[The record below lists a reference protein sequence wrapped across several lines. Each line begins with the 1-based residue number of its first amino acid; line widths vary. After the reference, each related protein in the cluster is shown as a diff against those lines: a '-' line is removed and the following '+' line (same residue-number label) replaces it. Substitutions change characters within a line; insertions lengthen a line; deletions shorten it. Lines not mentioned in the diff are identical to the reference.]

1 MKRKGKAGT
10 IFITAGSLLLA
21 AALLLVGY
29 NLVDEYRA
37 GQTANHVL
45 EILQQQMPETP
56 SDDLQTPEN
65 SILEQTEIPDYVLN
79 PDMEMPTQEI
89 EGNDYIGV
97 VDIPSLGLSLPVMSE
112 WSYPKLKL
120 APCRYHGSAYTGSL
134 TIAAHNYR
142 THFGPVRGA
151 PAGTQV
157 FFTDVKGR
165 RFSYEVST
173 VETIEATAI
182 EEAVNEAWNLTLI
195 TCTPGG
201 QARVAVRCIKID

>member
-97 VDIPSLGLSLPVMSE
+97 LEIPSLGLSLPVMSE
-112 WSYPKLKL
+112 WSYPRLKL

-142 THFGPVRGA
+142 PGVLHRCEGA
-151 PAGTQV
+151 AV
-157 FFTDVKGR
+157 F
-165 RFSYEVST
+165 
-173 VETIEATAI
+173 
-182 EEAVNEAWNLTLI
+182 L
-195 TCTPGG
+195 
-201 QARVAVRCIKID
+201 

>member
-1 MKRKGKAGT
+1 MQEDASPK
-10 IFITAGSLLLA
+10 
-21 AALLLVGY
+21 
-29 NLVDEYRA
+29 
-37 GQTANHVL
+37 
-45 EILQQQMPETP
+45 QME
-56 SDDLQTPEN
+56 L
-65 SILEQTEIPDYVLN
+65 PDYVLN
-79 PDMEMPTQEI
+79 PDMEMPIQKI
-89 EGNDYIGV
+89 EGNDYIGLLE
-97 VDIPSLGLSLPVMSE
+97 IPSLGISLPVMSE

-142 THFGPVRGA
+142 THFGMVRGA

-182 EEAVNEAWNLTLI
+182 EEAVSEAWNLTLI

>member
-10 IFITAGSLLLA
+10 ILITAGSLLLA
-21 AALLLVGY
+21 AALILVGY

-37 GQTANHVL
+37 GKTAEHVL
-45 EILQQQMPETP
+45 EVLQQQMPAHEEQNAQE
-56 SDDLQTPEN
+56 DAAQ
-65 SILEQTEIPDYVLN
+65 EQTELPDYVLN

-112 WSYPKLKL
+112 WSYSKLKI
-120 APCRYHGSAYTGSL
+120 APCRYHGSAYTGCL
-134 TIAAHNYR
+134 TIVAHNYR
-142 THFGPVRGA
+142 THFGLVRDLPV
-151 PAGTQV
+151 GTQV

-165 RFSYEVST
+165 QFSYEVSD

-182 EEAVNEAWNLTLI
+182 EDAVSSEWDLTLI
-195 TCTPGG
+195 TCTAGG
-201 QARVAVRCIKID
+201 QARLAVRCLKTD

>member
-37 GQTANHVL
+37 GQTANHVMQ
-45 EILQQQMPETP
+45 ILQQQMPETP
-56 SDDLQTPEN
+56 SDGMRMQEDASPKQMEL
-65 SILEQTEIPDYVLN
+65 PDYVLN
-79 PDMEMPTQEI
+79 PDMEMPIQEI
-89 EGNDYIGV
+89 EGNDYIGLLE
-97 VDIPSLGLSLPVMSE
+97 IPSLGISLPVMSE

-142 THFGPVRGA
+142 THFGPVRGL
-151 PAGTQV
+151 
-157 FFTDVKGR
+157 
-165 RFSYEVST
+165 S
-173 VETIEATAI
+173 
-182 EEAVNEAWNLTLI
+182 LI
-195 TCTPGG
+195 H
-201 QARVAVRCIKID
+201 I

>member
-29 NLVDEYRA
+29 NLYDEYRA

-45 EILQQQMPETP
+45 EALQQQMPETP

-97 VDIPSLGLSLPVMSE
+97 LEIPSLGLSLPVLSE
-112 WSYPKLKL
+112 WSYPRLKL

-142 THFGPVRGA
+142 THFGPVRDVS
-151 PAGTQV
+151 AGTQV

-165 RFSYEVST
+165 RFSYEVSA
-173 VETIEATAI
+173 VETIETTAI
-182 EEAVNEAWNLTLI
+182 EDAVSEAWDLTLI

-201 QARVAVRCIKID
+201 QARVAVHCIKIN

>member
-29 NLVDEYRA
+29 NLYDEYRA

-45 EILQQQMPETP
+45 EALQQQMPETP

-97 VDIPSLGLSLPVMSE
+97 LEIPSLGLSLPVKSE
-112 WSYPKLKL
+112 WSYPRLKL

-142 THFGPVRGA
+142 THFGPVRDVS
-151 PAGTQV
+151 AGTQV

-165 RFSYEVST
+165 RFSYEVSA
-173 VETIEATAI
+173 VETIETTAI
-182 EEAVNEAWNLTLI
+182 EDAVSEAWDLTLI

-201 QARVAVRCIKID
+201 QARVAVHCIKIN

>member
-29 NLVDEYRA
+29 NLYDEYRA

-45 EILQQQMPETP
+45 EALQQQMPETP

-97 VDIPSLGLSLPVMSE
+97 LEIPSLGLSLPVMSE
-112 WSYPKLKL
+112 WSYPRLKL

-142 THFGPVRGA
+142 THFGPVRDVS
-151 PAGTQV
+151 AGTQV

-165 RFSYEVST
+165 RFSYEVSA

-182 EEAVNEAWNLTLI
+182 EDAVSEAWDLTLI

-201 QARVAVRCIKID
+201 QARVAVHCIKIN